1 MTSQTF
7 DMASM
12 PLAHGK
18 ARKKK
23 LAHIEIHKHDGDQK
37 GHIAIHKHHP
47 PHQMQEHDEQHFV
60 PKGQMDEHLEENP
73 MQEPSGSY

>member
-1 MTSQTF
+1 MTSPTF

-18 ARKKK
+18 ARKKR
-23 LAHIEIHKHDGDQK
+23 LAHIEVHKDDAGK

-47 PHQMQEHDEQHFV
+47 PHNFPEHDETHSV
-60 PKGQMDEHLEENP
+60 PQGTMDEHLAENP
-73 MQEPSGSY
+73 MQGPSY